1 MLDPRI
7 YRMSLLLPALA
18 LVVLAFSLSGQP
30 GALRASLPPAAFNGA
45 TVAGTIKS
53 LQKTDPVRTAGSTGD
68 RDVAA
73 KVKKQFGK
81 TGSGFTVST
90 DEFEARTPAG
100 ERQLEN
106 VVATRAGTSS
116 NGGSIVVVAPRDGSG
131 LAGLSGTATLLELG
145 HALGGETLQRTVV
158 LASISGSQG
167 AAGAARLAARL
178 PGPVDAV
185 IVLGD
190 LTSTAR
196 HATIVVP
203 WSTNGAIAPVRL
215 RNTLTAALQQQAGI
229 HAGMPDLLNQLAHL
243 AFPLTISQQG
253 PFGARGVP
261 AVQLSFSGERGP
273 AAGGAT
279 NAGAAAMTA
288 VGRGVL
294 SAVSALGAGPAV
306 AAPSAYVVFD
316 KEIVPSWAVSLFVLA
331 LIAPVALTAIDGF
344 ARARRRRYRVG
355 RALGA
360 VLVAA
365 CPFLVAG
372 LVVLIGR
379 SLGAITP
386 LAGATG
392 PGVIAA
398 DGSAIAVLAIAAA
411 AAVGV
416 GVLAR
421 MALRA
426 AAHVP
431 EARPARGRD
440 ARAGVGAVHAPKS
453 VVAPEDGTAAAMLLV
468 LCVAA
473 LLLWAA
479 NPFAAA
485 LLVPALHLWLWAIDS
500 DLALPLPARIVMLA
514 LGAVPTAGLV
524 VFYAH
529 SLGFSPPQLVWEAAL
544 LLAGHSVSWA
554 AAVEFSAVLGCLFT
568 AVALV
573 VSAARRPEPVAPPV
587 TVRGPVTYA
596 GPGSLGG
603 TKSALRR

>member
-30 GALRASLPPAAFNGA
+30 RALRASLPPAAFNGA
-45 TVAGTIKS
+45 SVAGMITS
-53 LQKTDPVRTAGSTGD
+53 LQKSDPVRTAGSTGD
-68 RDVAA
+68 RNVATEVRGKLGA
-73 KVKKQFGK
+73 K
-81 TGSGFTVST
+81 GSGFAVST
-90 DEFEARTPAG
+90 DDFEARTPAG

-116 NGGSIVVVAPRDGSG
+116 NGGSIVVVAPRDGPG
-131 LAGLSGTATLLELG
+131 IAGLSGTATLLELG

-158 LASISGSQG
+158 LASISGSRG

-190 LTSTAR
+190 LASRAR
-196 HATIVVP
+196 HAPIVIP
-203 WSTNGAIAPVRL
+203 WSTDGAIAPVRL

-273 AAGGAT
+273 V
-279 NAGAAAMTA
+279 AGAATDHGAARMTA

-316 KEIVPSWAVSLFVLA
+316 QEVVPSWAVSLFVLA
-331 LIAPVALTAIDGF
+331 LIIPVALTTIDGV

-386 LAGATG
+386 LSGATG
-392 PGVIAA
+392 PGVITA

-411 AAVGV
+411 VAVGF

-426 AAHVP
+426 AARVP

-440 ARAGVGAVHAPKS
+440 ARAGVGAIPAPKS

-473 LLLWAA
+473 VLLWAA

-544 LLAGHSVSWA
+544 LLAGHSVSWV

-568 AVALV
+568 AVVLV